1 MMHSKLAESAVNEN
15 GWGKKSIMHF
25 RVKLAKRG
33 LKEKVTESKWE
44 EEEELWGGPSSSP
57 LT

>member
-1 MMHSKLAESAVNEN
+1 MRTAGE
-15 GWGKKSIMHF
+15 KKSIMHF

-44 EEEELWGGPSSSP
+44 EEEESSGGSSSSP